1 MDTPV
6 LDEPNSVVRPIMEMT
21 VQLVSAYVQKNPVP
35 MSEFPGL
42 IESVHAKLNA
52 LNQKAVEEPT
62 VSAEKL
68 KPAISIKKSVTP
80 DYIVSLEDGKQ
91 YKTLRRHLGK
101 LGMSPDEYRAKWSL
115 PADYPM
121 VASSYSANRSMLAKQ
136 IGLGRRPKPE
146 AEPAPAQKR
155 SRKPK
160 A

>member
-1 MDTPV
+1 METPA
-6 LDEPNSVVRPIMEMT
+6 LDEPDSVVSPIMEMT
-21 VQLVSAYVQKNPVP
+21 AQLVSAYVAKNPVP

-52 LNQKAVEEPT
+52 LNQPS
-62 VSAEKL
+62 SAEPDTSSEKA
-68 KPAISIKKSVTP
+68 KPAVPIKKSVTQ
-80 DYIVSLEDGKQ
+80 DYIISLEDGKR

-101 LGMSPDEYRAKWSL
+101 LGLSPDQYRAKWNL

-121 VASSYSANRSMLAKQ
+121 IASSYAENRSMLAKR

-146 AEPAPAQKR
+146 AEPAPVQKP
-155 SRKPK
+155 SRKAK